1 MSYAEDIETFTID
14 GLKSLA
20 EGLGVAKYGTKTD
33 IVSRITGKCA
43 KPVAD
48 NMLQTLFDKCKAEK
62 AAKKEKPNKAENT
75 MVVATK
81 LDDKFLEMYG
91 MEFAKEEE
99 GEDGKTTFTYVMKK
113 KGKKAGGGGGT
124 PVKKE
129 KKEKKEKKDGP
140 TPTIAKKTTPKKK
153 EVVVID
159 DDDDVEEEETLIP
172 FEAFCER
179 LNAKIGDDR
188 DLVNKLLHKYDP
200 VPMAKIK
207 ALTAKQAMSQLCDVM
222 CYEEYE
228 EE

>member
-1 MSYAEDIETFTID
+1 MSYAEDIETFTLD
-14 GLKSLA
+14 GLKGLA

-33 IVSRITGKCA
+33 IVSRITGKCT

-48 NMLQTLFDKCKAEK
+48 SMLQTLFETCKAEK

-81 LDDKFLEMYG
+81 LDDKFREMYG
-91 MEFAKEEE
+91 MELAKEEE

-113 KGKKAGGGGGT
+113 KGKKAGGGGGGT
-124 PVKKE
+124 PV

-140 TPTIAKKTTPKKK
+140 TPTIAKKTTKKK

-159 DDDDVEEEETLIP
+159 DDDDVEEEEENLIP

-179 LNAKIGDDR
+179 LNAHIGDDR
-188 DLVNKLLHKYDP
+188 ELVDKLLHKYDP

-207 ALTAKQAMSQLCDVM
+207 ALTTKKAMSHLCDLM
-222 CYEEYE
+222 CYEEE
-228 EE
+228 